1 METAA
6 ACCVHSSM
14 ANSQSL
20 PGIMS
25 AQKVVRVRGGGGGGA
40 GAAERRVTFSGG
52 ASSSS
57 SSSIGFNRS
66 EQWGSS
72 SATTIAISSSK
83 RGGLGLHTTIGPL
96 KVVCKDYP
104 RPDIDMT
111 ANFLEAAALS
121 AFFRSAP
128 RPTKPLN
135 VVIAGAGL
143 AGLCTAKYLADAG
156 HKPILLEARDVLGGK
171 IAAWKDKD
179 GDWYETGLHIFFGA
193 YPNMQNLFGELG
205 INDRLQWKEHS
216 MVFAMPNKPGEFSRF
231 DFPDILPAPLNG
243 VWAILKNNE
252 MLTFAEK
259 IQFAIGL
266 LPAILGG
273 QAYVEA
279 QDGLTVREWMLK
291 QAWITVTS
299 H

>member
-96 KVVCKDYP
+96 KVHNPPFVKSQSVCCSL
-104 RPDIDMT
+104 R
-111 ANFLEAAALS
+111 FL
-121 AFFRSAP
+121 
-128 RPTKPLN
+128 
-135 VVIAGAGL
+135 
-143 AGLCTAKYLADAG
+143 
-156 HKPILLEARDVLGGK
+156 
-171 IAAWKDKD
+171 
-179 GDWYETGLHIFFGA
+179 
-193 YPNMQNLFGELG
+193 QELG
-205 INDRLQWKEHS
+205 SIFGN
-216 MVFAMPNKPGEFSRF
+216 VFGNQADLAFSRHIGAQLVK
-231 DFPDILPAPLNG
+231 ILDYA
-243 VWAILKNNE
+243 
-252 MLTFAEK
+252 
-259 IQFAIGL
+259 
-266 LPAILGG
+266 
-273 QAYVEA
+273 
-279 QDGLTVREWMLK
+279 
-291 QAWITVTS
+291 
-299 H
+299 

>member
-25 AQKVVRVRGGGGGGA
+25 AQKVVRVRGGRGGE

-57 SSSIGFNRS
+57 SIGSNRS

-83 RGGLGLHTTIGPL
+83 RGGLSLHTTVGPL

-135 VVIAGAGL
+135 VVIAGAGEMTLNVFL
-143 AGLCTAKYLADAG
+143 AL
-156 HKPILLEARDVLGGK
+156 
-171 IAAWKDKD
+171 
-179 GDWYETGLHIFFGA
+179 
-193 YPNMQNLFGELG
+193 
-205 INDRLQWKEHS
+205 
-216 MVFAMPNKPGEFSRF
+216 
-231 DFPDILPAPLNG
+231 
-243 VWAILKNNE
+243 
-252 MLTFAEK
+252 
-259 IQFAIGL
+259 
-266 LPAILGG
+266 
-273 QAYVEA
+273 
-279 QDGLTVREWMLK
+279 
-291 QAWITVTS
+291 
-299 H
+299 

>member
-25 AQKVVRVRGGGGGGA
+25 AQKVVRVRGGGGGGGE

-57 SSSIGFNRS
+57 SSIGFNRS
-66 EQWGSS
+66 EQWGST

-83 RGGLGLHTTIGPL
+83 RGGRSLHTTVGPL

-135 VVIAGAGL
+135 VVIAGAGEMTL
-143 AGLCTAKYLADAG
+143 N
-156 HKPILLEARDVLGGK
+156 V
-171 IAAWKDKD
+171 
-179 GDWYETGLHIFFGA
+179 FFA
-193 YPNMQNLFGELG
+193 L
-205 INDRLQWKEHS
+205 
-216 MVFAMPNKPGEFSRF
+216 
-231 DFPDILPAPLNG
+231 
-243 VWAILKNNE
+243 
-252 MLTFAEK
+252 
-259 IQFAIGL
+259 
-266 LPAILGG
+266 
-273 QAYVEA
+273 
-279 QDGLTVREWMLK
+279 
-291 QAWITVTS
+291 
-299 H
+299 

>member
-25 AQKVVRVRGGGGGGA
+25 AQKVVRVRGGGE

-52 ASSSS
+52 VS

-83 RGGLGLHTTIGPL
+83 RGGLSLHTTVGPL

-135 VVIAGAGL
+135 VVIAGAGEMTLNVFL
-143 AGLCTAKYLADAG
+143 AL
-156 HKPILLEARDVLGGK
+156 
-171 IAAWKDKD
+171 
-179 GDWYETGLHIFFGA
+179 
-193 YPNMQNLFGELG
+193 
-205 INDRLQWKEHS
+205 
-216 MVFAMPNKPGEFSRF
+216 
-231 DFPDILPAPLNG
+231 
-243 VWAILKNNE
+243 
-252 MLTFAEK
+252 
-259 IQFAIGL
+259 
-266 LPAILGG
+266 
-273 QAYVEA
+273 
-279 QDGLTVREWMLK
+279 
-291 QAWITVTS
+291 
-299 H
+299 